1 MTLRTRTFVNT
12 LAGAAVALAVVTL
25 VASVLERR
33 RLADH
38 IETDLVART
47 RLAAA
52 LLAHRPIDASADEE
66 ASRIAALTGSRVTFI
81 DGTGRVVGD
90 SSVDADDLA
99 GVDNHGDRP
108 EVIDARRTGLGHA
121 RRYSRTAGR
130 DFLYAAA
137 IVESS
142 PIAFVRLA
150 LPFATLQE
158 QLAPIW
164 RISLLALGAGLLTA
178 LLLAWLT
185 STQLANRVRAI
196 AEISRRY
203 SQGQFPPPSRD
214 FGDDELG
221 EVARALDAA
230 VQELARRLDESR
242 RTRAHME
249 ALLAGMFEGVVLI
262 NGTGRLLIA
271 NEAARSILRLPA
283 APEGQ
288 HIHTIVRQPGVAALM
303 DAALRGESAVDLE
316 LELAGEPD
324 RVFAART
331 TPVSGPSGDGAVLV
345 LHDVTAL
352 ARADRI
358 RRDFVANVSHE
369 LRTPLTAVRG
379 YVETLLDMRPA
390 GSDTGQG
397 DERRFLEIVSRHTL
411 RMERL
416 VQDLL
421 RLARLDAGQETL
433 ERVPIT
439 LDALFAGIATELD
452 RVMQTRSVSLTV
464 TPGPGAESV
473 TGDPA
478 KLHDA
483 FRNLVEN
490 AVRHAPE
497 GSVVEVSSRHVGEHI
512 EIDVADRGPGIPPD
526 DLERVFERFYRVDR
540 ARSRDAG
547 GTGLGLAIVKHL
559 VGLHGGTVTAANR
572 RGGGA
577 VFTVALTRDYPP
589 TTAAAAQ

>member
-1 MTLRTRTFVNT
+1 LSRIDARFGSASRDGRRPGRSPDGQGVPAAPVPDSTSRTRALARRAAHRRLGLSVHRRHTHRGRAHSPPPRETSDAGHGHRDHQAVRLQTRRTGRPVTLRTRTFVNT

-288 HIHTIVRQPGVAALM
+288 HIHTIVRQP
-303 DAALRGESAVDLE
+303 
-316 LELAGEPD
+316 
-324 RVFAART
+324 
-331 TPVSGPSGDGAVLV
+331 
-345 LHDVTAL
+345 
-352 ARADRI
+352 
-358 RRDFVANVSHE
+358 
-369 LRTPLTAVRG
+369 
-379 YVETLLDMRPA
+379 
-390 GSDTGQG
+390 
-397 DERRFLEIVSRHTL
+397 
-411 RMERL
+411 
-416 VQDLL
+416 
-421 RLARLDAGQETL
+421 
-433 ERVPIT
+433 
-439 LDALFAGIATELD
+439 
-452 RVMQTRSVSLTV
+452 
-464 TPGPGAESV
+464 
-473 TGDPA
+473 
-478 KLHDA
+478 
-483 FRNLVEN
+483 
-490 AVRHAPE
+490 
-497 GSVVEVSSRHVGEHI
+497 
-512 EIDVADRGPGIPPD
+512 
-526 DLERVFERFYRVDR
+526 
-540 ARSRDAG
+540 
-547 GTGLGLAIVKHL
+547 
-559 VGLHGGTVTAANR
+559 
-572 RGGGA
+572 
-577 VFTVALTRDYPP
+577 
-589 TTAAAAQ
+589 